1 MSEPARVEP
10 DPKPAEA
17 LPVVVKKYANRR
29 LYNTESSSYITLDN
43 LAEMVRQ
50 GRNFVVYDA
59 KTGEDITRGVLTQI
73 IVEEEG
79 KGKAMLPTAFLRQLI
94 GFYGDSVQGLV
105 PRYLEQAL
113 AAFGH
118 QQEQMRA
125 AMQKSMGNFFAFGN
139 MEEVGRQ
146 NMAMME
152 RALSLFTPFYRPGE
166 PGQAGEA
173 SYGPATLDPAH
184 EVAALRAEVEM
195 LRHQLAEAQRAQP
208 SVPTAAA
215 PLPESTSAS
224 RKAAKE

>member
-1 MSEPARVEP
+1 MSEPARTEP
-10 DPKPAEA
+10 EPKPADVQ
-17 LPVVVKKYANRR
+17 PVVVKKYANRR

-50 GRNFVVYDA
+50 GRHFVVYDA

-113 AAFGH
+113 AAFGQ
-118 QQEQMRA
+118 QQEQMRT

-166 PGQAGEA
+166 TPGGDA
-173 SYGPATLDPAH
+173 PPDPAQ
-184 EVAALRAEVEM
+184 ETAALRAEIAV
-195 LRHQLAEAQRAQP
+195 LRHQLEEAQRAAAVAPGEANAPRKP
-208 SVPTAAA
+208 SKV
-215 PLPESTSAS
+215 
-224 RKAAKE
+224 

>member
-1 MSEPARVEP
+1 MSEPARTEP
-10 DPKPAEA
+10 EPKPADA
-17 LPVVVKKYANRR
+17 PPVVVKKYANRR

-105 PRYLEQAL
+105 PKYLEQAL

-118 QQEQMRA
+118 QQEQMRT

-166 PGQAGEA
+166 TPGGEA
-173 SYGPATLDPAH
+173 GTPDPTAD
-184 EVAALRAEVEM
+184 VAALRAEIAV
-195 LRHQLAEAQRAQP
+195 LRHQLDEAQRA
-208 SVPTAAA
+208 AAA
-215 PLPESTSAS
+215 AAATPAEAITPLKAS
-224 RKAAKE
+224 KV